1 MSMESNA
8 TFLDTSPQAHCP
20 AIKEDDGSDS
30 VSEEAPTAELE
41 AMGFSQTAARRAL
54 AARGG
59 DPEAAA
65 EMLLSHGGA

>member
-1 MSMESNA
+1 MESNA
-8 TFLDTSPQAHCP
+8 TFLDTSPQAHCT